1 MKDVV
6 GYEDKYAVDEAGNV
20 WSKTRQIY
28 VKHYIDRKGY
38 PRVGLWLQIDGQ
50 WRQKNKLVHR
60 LVAET
65 FIENPENKPIAHHID
80 GDTMHCHVSNLAW
93 ATAKENVQ
101 DGFDR
106 GRQSWNKDMKST
118 ANMTLEDLAREL
130 PRLQAEAKALWGEE
144 LVTNLENKY
153 DLLREA
159 VHVTADYPSG
169 YDFDYPLWIWHLQQM
184 VIAEDPIKYLENN
197 MKGES

>member
-1 MKDVV
+1 MKDIID
-6 GYEDKYAVDEAGNV
+6 YEDKYAVDEAGNV

-28 VKHYIDRKGY
+28 IKHYIDRKGY
-38 PRVGLWLQIDGQ
+38 PRVGLWSQIDGQ

-65 FIENPENKPIAHHID
+65 FIENPDNKPIAHHID
-80 GDTMHCHVSNLAW
+80 GDTMHCHVSNLTW

-118 ANMTLEDLAREL
+118 ANMTLQDLAREL
-130 PRLQAEAKALWGEE
+130 PRLQAEAKALWPGYIEVWE
-144 LVTNLENKY
+144 RGTKKVYPTPPHGFPT
-153 DLLREA
+153 A
-159 VHVTADYPSG
+159 VHWQY
-169 YDFDYPLWIWHLQQM
+169 HLQQM
-184 VIAEDPIKYLENN
+184 VIAADPIKYLRDNI
-197 MKGES
+197 